1 MDRQELITQIKGLI
15 EDYLKSHGVTLV
27 DLIYRYE
34 GHDLF
39 LRIIADKPE
48 GGITLDECAYL
59 NNHISLILDAKD
71 LIQTRYILEV
81 SSPGLDR
88 PLLNKSDFLRC
99 LDRNVKFFLRRKIHD
114 RQEFQGKIKSVQDDS
129 VNVEVEG
136 KSLTIPLS
144 DIAKA
149 KQVIDR

>member
-15 EDYLKSHGVTLV
+15 EDYLKSHGVALV

-39 LRIIADKPE
+39 LRIIADKSE

-59 NNHISLILDAKD
+59 NSHISLILDAKG
-71 LIQTRYILEV
+71 LIQTRYVLEV

-88 PLLNKSDFLRC
+88 PLMNKSDFLRC
-99 LDRNVKFFLRRKIHD
+99 LDRDVKFFLRHKIHG

-136 KSLTIPLS
+136 NSLTIPLS